1 MSQGKYHIQVDS
13 RFLRITLIDWV
24 TIGEKGLRMLLRW
37 VCGATEEQCEIFIND
52 FDKVSVNSFTSQD
65 EDGYVL
71 IAINERT

>member
-24 TIGEKGLRMLLRW
+24 TIGEEGLRMLLRR